1 MNVILS
7 RRYVS
12 MARLWMVRPNGRTK
26 VQKKNVEVAGPSFI
40 ESSCDHQECDI
51 LDMNQEFD
59 KRGIVSQ

>member
-40 ESSCDHQECDI
+40 ESYCEY
-51 LDMNQEFD
+51 
-59 KRGIVSQ
+59 